1 MPTEDTALLL
11 TEQLGSIRLLSIN
24 RPDKHNAFTPTTLHL
39 LDEAIDA
46 AAADDD
52 TRVLIVTGSGSK
64 AFVAGNDI
72 KGLLTLDGV
81 AAYRQ
86 MMAGQRVF
94 RKLYDLPKPTI
105 AMVNGYALGGGFE
118 LALSCDFILASD
130 NARFGFPEIT
140 LNTMPGWGG
149 TQLAVKKMGL
159 ARAKQMVL
167 SGRHYTADECRH
179 FGFIHQITPAADLR
193 AEALAFAGQFAGHNS
208 FAMEMAKRSV
218 NHAAEL
224 PLGVGLDL
232 EAANYAVNFA
242 TAGARDGLK
251 AFAARRAEARPNGRT
266 APRTTG

>member
-1 MPTEDTALLL
+1 MATEDAALLL
-11 TEQLGSIRLLSIN
+11 TEQLGPIRQLTVN
-24 RPDKHNAFTPTTLHL
+24 RPGKHNAFTPEILGL
-39 LDEAIDA
+39 LDEAIDSA
-46 AAADDD
+46 ASDDA
-52 TRVLIVTGSGSK
+52 TRVLILTGSGTK

-72 KGLLTLDGV
+72 DGLLTLDGV
-81 AAYRQ
+81 GAYRQ
-86 MMAGQRVF
+86 MMAGQQLF

-118 LALSCDFILASD
+118 LALSCDFIIAGD

-167 SGRHYTADECRH
+167 SGRHYTTDECRH
-179 FGFIHQITPAADLR
+179 FGFIHQVVPAADLR
-193 AEALAFAGQFAGHNS
+193 AEALAFAGQFAGHAS

-218 NHAAEL
+218 NRAAEL
-224 PLGVGLDL
+224 PLGAGLDL
-232 EAANYAVNFA
+232 EAANYAVNFSTSA
-242 TAGARDGLK
+242 ARDGLQ
-251 AFAARRAEARPNGRT
+251 AFAARRT